1 MRVRTPKFPCFCMM
15 WHSDGS
21 RKALTWVKNIT
32 QFWRFWYLKKKT
44 CLRINITLIFMSS
57 SRKDAF
63 VQKFKDRCFCWFPAR
78 ADIFRTPKGHQH
90 GVSIQSFIN
99 VGKTLFQISSIRSI
113 AQTWFLARLFVY
125 SSSFVSQ
132 ILDFLDWMVYIF
144 IFNGVTEWK
153 QKIEVYEN
161 YRGWVD
167 VCYSNLFF
175 ILSRNLLQSLFQ
187 AAR

>member
-1 MRVRTPKFPCFCMM
+1 MRVRTPEFLCFCMM

-21 RKALTWVKNIT
+21 RKALMWVKNIT
-32 QFWRFWYLKKKT
+32 QFWRFWYLNMSQNKYYFNLYEFLKKWRVCTKIQRQMF
-44 CLRINITLIFMSS
+44 LL
-57 SRKDAF
+57 
-63 VQKFKDRCFCWFPAR
+63 VPAR

-99 VGKTLFQISSIRSI
+99 LGKTLFQISSIWSI

-132 ILDFLDWMVYIF
+132 ILDFLDWMVCIF

-167 VCYSNLFF
+167 VCYSNFFF

>member
-1 MRVRTPKFPCFCMM
+1 MRVRTPEFPCFCMM

-21 RKALTWVKNIT
+21 RKALMWVKNIT
-32 QFWRFWYLKKKT
+32 QFWRFWYLNMSQNKYYFNLYEFLKKGRICTKIQRQMFLLVSST
-44 CLRINITLIFMSS
+44 GRHISYAKGTPTRCLHTKLFN
-57 SRKDAF
+57 
-63 VQKFKDRCFCWFPAR
+63 
-78 ADIFRTPKGHQH
+78 
-90 GVSIQSFIN
+90 IN
-99 VGKTLFQISSIRSI
+99 VGKTLFQISSIWSI

-132 ILDFLDWMVYIF
+132 ILDFLDWMVCIF